1 MNINF
6 NKIKRNV
13 TKTVS
18 KAKDVSGNMIELAKA
33 KFRLSEIN
41 TDIEEKYIKIGK
53 LVYNSDENGNV
64 EDDISKLCDNITE
77 LKSEYENLKEKINDM
92 SGKKVCPV
100 CGEKNDKD
108 YDYCPKCGNSMSR
121 E

>member
-41 TDIEEKYIKIGK
+41 TDI
-53 LVYNSDENGNV
+53 VYNSDENGNV

-77 LKSEYENLKEKINDM
+77 LKSECEDLKEKINDM

-108 YDYCPKCGNSMSR
+108 YDYCPKCGNSMNR